1 MDLVTLTCKRCEAAL
16 GKAVNAWVQI
26 GKNHISPVVFPDTNR
41 DLDVVGVSAIR
52 NGEPATLVDDCPRG
66 SRGSYQGNSPGD
78 DGTAAGQG
86 SWSALRNDVDA
97 RGREI
102 QMLGIAGR
110 QLESYLNKAV
120 VRIGSDIATLKA
132 GLGSLRER
140 QDNHGDDLSD
150 LTAEVSSLRD
160 TVKENQQSAGSIS
173 DIAALREHLASSMS
187 AISAVQQ
194 DLDNRLSSARG
205 LQALRSQLGDHERPP
220 RENALSED
228 SYAREVNLLRMEVTQ
243 LRNVTAAR
251 DYATSQTSHNN
262 ISYREE
268 LDILIDSV
276 AKFGN
281 RISQVET
288 LKMESKLLKSRV
300 QRLDA
305 NSGPTEGAGLNPATW
320 QIGENSMA

>member
-1 MDLVTLTCKRCEAAL
+1 
-16 GKAVNAWVQI
+16 
-26 GKNHISPVVFPDTNR
+26 
-41 DLDVVGVSAIR
+41 
-52 NGEPATLVDDCPRG
+52 
-66 SRGSYQGNSPGD
+66 
-78 DGTAAGQG
+78 
-86 SWSALRNDVDA
+86 
-97 RGREI
+97 
-102 QMLGIAGR
+102 MLGIAGR

-194 DLDNRLSSARG
+194 DLDNRLSSASELLSQEMDSVRDELTRAQGG

-305 NSGPTEGAGLNPATW
+305 NSGPTEGAGL
-320 QIGENSMA
+320 